1 MISLSEW
8 EQLLV
13 ELDVCPVWLCRML
26 PAVLLTTHGRSVSDC
41 TFVPF
46 GTPLH
51 LISPLFR
58 SLSAAWSEDLAP
70 RGFTQMLL
78 QQELEERHLQTQTR
92 EAWGHSVSQ
101 TGL

>member
-13 ELDVCPVWLCRML
+13 QLDVCPVWLCRMS

-46 GTPLH
+46 GTPLR
-51 LISPLFR
+51 LISLLF
-58 SLSAAWSEDLAP
+58 SVSAAWSEDLAP
-70 RGFTQMLL
+70 RGFTQTLL
-78 QQELEERHLQTQTR
+78 QQESEERHLQTQRR
-92 EAWGHSVSQ
+92 EALGHSV
-101 TGL
+101 T